1 MSLRNLLDTPEVD
14 LGDPS
19 RFSVRSAMAAYTKPV
34 IGISRDGIINQ
45 FRPDHV
51 KVAGEFSP
59 IEDALKAVALMRN
72 KGHRIII
79 FASQWGISE
88 GKMTPV
94 DVDLVNQH
102 MLNLL
107 GEAGCTSIDGIY
119 YSTSKQKDDIYA
131 FPNVGM
137 FQRAEREA
145 KVKFSEGWFIGNT
158 IPELKAAQNIKAKS
172 VFIKTGQAEET
183 EKKLNSYAN
192 QDLKRR
198 VQTFNTLMEFA
209 ESL

>member
-1 MSLRNLLDTPEVD
+1 
-14 LGDPS
+14 
-19 RFSVRSAMAAYTKPV
+19 
-34 IGISRDGIINQ
+34 
-45 FRPDHV
+45 
-51 KVAGEFSP
+51 
-59 IEDALKAVALMRN
+59 
-72 KGHRIII
+72 
-79 FASQWGISE
+79 
-88 GKMTPV
+88 
-94 DVDLVNQH
+94 
-102 MLNLL
+102 
-107 GEAGCTSIDGIY
+107 
-119 YSTSKQKDDIYA
+119 
-131 FPNVGM
+131 M

-172 VFIKTGQAEET
+172 VFIKTGQSEET